1 MKTII
6 ALISFCFLL
15 PLAYVHAGKVKTI
28 DGKQMPKDSV
38 AEFYLTEQIGKRFA
52 DSILFVYAVKIDTV
66 TVSEML
72 HGVKDDYSI
81 AENPNTSRSN
91 WDFDKCDYEF
101 SEAYQLRKVQL
112 APGKH
117 TLTLRCLARFTT
129 KKEDDIFFTTPF
141 LLGMEVT
148 AKHIYN
154 LKIRFA
160 RPLWHIAVEDKTT
173 KTTVATATTS
183 VISK

>member
-1 MKTII
+1 MKTIV
-6 ALISFCFLL
+6 ALISFCMLL
-15 PLAYVHAGKVKTI
+15 PFACASGGKIKTI

-52 DSILFVYAVKIDTV
+52 DSILFVYALKIDTV

-81 AENPNTSRSN
+81 AEKPNMNPRD
-91 WDFDKCDYEF
+91 WDFDKCYYEF
-101 SEAYQLRKVQL
+101 SEAYQLRKVHL

-117 TLTLRCLARFTT
+117 ALTLRCLARFTT
-129 KKEDDIFFTTPF
+129 KDDDVFFTTPF
-141 LLGMEVT
+141 PLGVEVT
-148 AKHIYN
+148 ANHIYD
-154 LKIRFA
+154 LKIRFE
-160 RPLWHIAVEDKTT
+160 RPLWHIAVEDETT
-173 KTTVATATTS
+173 KTTVATATTT